1 MNSFFDKGWE
11 LWLIVLVSLVV
22 GYIVY
27 RGLKFLLKRY
37 LEKQT
42 DKLNSQSTH
51 YFFLYNSL
59 GFICFLITIIFI
71 FLNIPE
77 LKELGVGLLT
87 SAGIFAA
94 IVGFA
99 SQAAFSNIV
108 SGMFIVFF
116 KPFRVGDILKIEPDY
131 LGYIEDITL
140 RHTVLRDFENKRFII
155 PNSLISSEILHNY
168 SITDERIANRIVFGV
183 AYDADVDLAM
193 KVIMEEAK
201 KHPLTIDNRTEKE
214 KQEGEDFVD
223 VRMVEWADSSVQIRL
238 KVWAW
243 DAENAYIMKTELLKN
258 IFDRF
263 KAEKI
268 EIPYPH
274 RTVVMKQPV

>member
-1 MNSFFDKGWE
+1 MKNWFEKDWE
-11 LWLIVLVSLVV
+11 IGAIVAVSLVV
-22 GYIVY
+22 GYAIY
-27 RGLKFLLKRY
+27 RILKFFLKRY

-42 DKLNSQSTH
+42 ERLNSTSTH
-51 YFFLYNSL
+51 YYFLYNSL
-59 GFICFLITIIFI
+59 GFICILISVIVI

-77 LKELGVGLLT
+77 LKEVGMGLLT

-94 IVGFA
+94 ILGFA

-108 SGMFIVFF
+108 SGIFIVFF
-116 KPFRVGDILKIEPDY
+116 KPFRVGDILKIEPNN
-131 LGYIEDITL
+131 LGEIEDITL

-155 PNSLISSEILHNY
+155 PNSLISSQVLHNY
-168 SITDERIANRIVFGV
+168 SITDERIASLMVFGV

-193 KVIMEEAK
+193 EIIKEEAM
-201 KHPLTIDNRTEKE
+201 KHPFTIDNRTKIEIE
-214 KQEGEDFVD
+214 EGREIVD
-223 VRMVEWADSSVQIRL
+223 VRMVEWADSAVKIRL

-243 DAENAYIMKTELLKN
+243 DAENAFLQKTELWKLV
-258 IFDRF
+258 FDRF

-274 RTVVMKQPV
+274 HTVIMKQPV